1 MCYKESNQEQ
11 LQAFTEELEQEGK
24 LTEETKTLFKQ
35 LEETKPVEEDH
46 ETGTIPSYMVNIQYI
61 IDYIHI
67 YGLEC
72 KHLHFLVDM

>member
-35 LEETKPVEEDH
+35 LEETKHVEEDH
-46 ETGTIPSYMVNIQYI
+46 ETGTTPSYMVNIQYI
-61 IDYIHI
+61 LLTIHVYTFMCI
-67 YGLEC
+67 GSI
-72 KHLHFLVDM
+72 

>member
-46 ETGTIPSYMVNIQYI
+46 ETGTIPSYMVYIQYI
-61 IDYIHI
+61 LLTTGIYIFM
-67 YGLEC
+67 YVG
-72 KHLHFLVDM
+72 